1 MNGVVKRKL
10 PPPKKP
16 MVTYGGLEHHL
27 MGSCRIGPRVKLW
40 CSCTWKWD
48 GELPA
53 SKERAK
59 FEEHFG

>member
-10 PPPKKP
+10 PARKSIPAPRL
-16 MVTYGGLEHHL
+16 GHHL

-59 FEEHFG
+59 FEEHFA